1 MDELDLDLSP
11 SLEALLARA
20 DFVSLHCPGGAAT
33 RHLINAERLALMP
46 AHAFLINTAR
56 GDVVDYAALIDAL
69 HKRRIAGAGL
79 DVLSQEPPGSDHP
92 LLIHEKVVIT
102 PHTAGV
108 TEQSFT
114 ALGRAVADNV
124 ARLKRGEP
132 LENVA
137 NL

>member
-1 MDELDLDLSP
+1 M
-11 SLEALLARA
+11 
-20 DFVSLHCPGGAAT
+20 
-33 RHLINAERLALMP
+33 
-46 AHAFLINTAR
+46 
-56 GDVVDYAALIDAL
+56 
-69 HKRRIAGAGL
+69 
-79 DVLSQEPPGSDHP
+79 SQEPPGPDHP
-92 LLIHEKVVIT
+92 LVNHERVVVT

-137 NL
+137 NHETKGG